1 MTDCCIFF
9 NMIIMIQCTA
19 CDEGET
25 NTRGDVPW
33 GASTE
38 CEAPITKCAVGQ
50 HVDLGSCRFCSAGT
64 SRTQE
69 DVISGGDTFC
79 TVEYCEINHY
89 VQHNQCVPCP
99 AGTMRDS
106 GDGADGIDTTCS
118 ATKCQDN
125 EHTVGH
131 QCVACPAGT
140 TMTDADTSMLD
151 AESICEAKICSKGE
165 HVESHQCKACAS
177 GYDNDAGDDA
187 SGVDTNCGKI
197 VCPLNT
203 HVSDSSTS
211 AICKPCAEGTFN
223 DIVSELSSGD
233 TTCKN
238 NDEFCSMNQK
248 RVSGACVAC
257 GSGREMK
264 ERVPK
269 IGAEDTTCNAVT
281 CAKDEH
287 VVDNKCLACQPG
299 TEADAGA
306 DASGDDTQCSTVT
319 CSKDEHVVDNKCR
332 QCSAGKFRDAGDL
345 AISTNTM
352 CAAKTCGENEF
363 VQNNRCNSCP
373 AGSVRAAGDST
384 ASPTTE
390 CAPTMCELSE
400 YVENHVCKK
409 CPDGEANSIQT
420 DASGDN
426 NQPKCVAPKA
436 TSIEAAF
443 EIQHLTVEAAKKAID
458 TIKKIIHK
466 TYLIAVPDLQLRD
479 VNIESIESGKR
490 RRLLSATTTTFISR
504 HLAGA
509 DVVVRYTVT
518 HATFSDATV
527 AAKATESFNAKVES
541 GDFVTSLRSEDQS
554 TFGDAKVYTE
564 GTAAEKEE
572 AEKKSTTAAAPSP
585 TVVAKGDKISVSVPI
600 EMMVGIAGAV
610 ILLFVIVGVVMKKKN
625 NQGKELKVN
634 GGNTTKVT
642 PMDARTKDEERDLF
656 EAKKQKVINWE

>member
-1 MTDCCIFF
+1 
-9 NMIIMIQCTA
+9 
-19 CDEGET
+19 
-25 NTRGDVPW
+25 
-33 GASTE
+33 
-38 CEAPITKCAVGQ
+38 
-50 HVDLGSCRFCSAGT
+50 
-64 SRTQE
+64 
-69 DVISGGDTFC
+69 
-79 TVEYCEINHY
+79 
-89 VQHNQCVPCP
+89 
-99 AGTMRDS
+99 
-106 GDGADGIDTTCS
+106 
-118 ATKCQDN
+118 
-125 EHTVGH
+125 
-131 QCVACPAGT
+131 
-140 TMTDADTSMLD
+140 MTDADTSMLD
-151 AESICEAKICSKGE
+151 AASICEAKICSEGE
-165 HVESHQCKACAS
+165 HVESHQCQPCAS

-197 VCPLNT
+197 VCPFNT

-233 TTCKN
+233 TTCKSN
-238 NDEFCSMNQK
+238 NEFCSMNQK

-257 GSGREMK
+257 GPGREMK
-264 ERVPK
+264 ERVLK
-269 IGAEDTTCNAVT
+269 IGAEDTTCDAVT

-287 VVDNKCLACQPG
+287 VVDNECFACQRG
-299 TEADAGA
+299 TTAEAGA
-306 DASGDDTQCSTVT
+306 DASGIDTQCSAVTCAKDEHVVDNECFACQRGTTAEADADASGIDTQCSTII
-319 CSKDEHVVDNKCR
+319 CSKDEHVVSNKCR

-345 AISTNTM
+345 AKISINTQ
-352 CAAKTCGENEF
+352 CAAKTCGKNEF
-363 VQNNRCNSCP
+363 VQNNQCKSCP
-373 AGSVRAAGDST
+373 AGSIRAAGDST
-384 ASPTTE
+384 ASSTTE
-390 CAPTMCELSE
+390 CAPTMCKLSE

-420 DASGDN
+420 DASEDN
-426 NQPKCVAPKA
+426 NQPKCMAPEA

-443 EIQHLTVEAAKKAID
+443 EIQHLTVEAAKEAID

-479 VNIESIESGKR
+479 VNIVSIESGKRRR

-509 DVVVRYTVT
+509 DVVVKYTVT

-585 TVVAKGDKISVSVPI
+585 AVITKDGKIIVGVPI
-600 EMMVGIAGAV
+600 EMMLGIAGAV
-610 ILLFVIVGVVMKKKN
+610 ILLFVIAGVVMKKKN
-625 NQGKELKVN
+625 NQGKEKVD
-634 GGNTTKVT
+634 GGNTTKVA
-642 PMDARTKDEERDLF
+642 PMDARTEEERDLF
-656 EAKKQKVINWE
+656 EAKKQKVVNWE

>member
-1 MTDCCIFF
+1 
-9 NMIIMIQCTA
+9 
-19 CDEGET
+19 
-25 NTRGDVPW
+25 
-33 GASTE
+33 
-38 CEAPITKCAVGQ
+38 
-50 HVDLGSCRFCSAGT
+50 
-64 SRTQE
+64 
-69 DVISGGDTFC
+69 
-79 TVEYCEINHY
+79 
-89 VQHNQCVPCP
+89 
-99 AGTMRDS
+99 
-106 GDGADGIDTTCS
+106 
-118 ATKCQDN
+118 
-125 EHTVGH
+125 
-131 QCVACPAGT
+131 
-140 TMTDADTSMLD
+140 MTDADTSMLD
-151 AESICEAKICSKGE
+151 AASICEAKICSEGE
-165 HVESHQCKACAS
+165 HVESHQCQPCAS

-233 TTCKN
+233 TTCKSN
-238 NDEFCSMNQK
+238 NEFCSMNQK

-257 GSGREMK
+257 GPGREMK
-264 ERVPK
+264 ERVLK
-269 IGAEDTTCNAVT
+269 IGAEDTTCDAVT

-287 VVDNKCLACQPG
+287 VVDNECFACQRG
-299 TEADAGA
+299 TTAEADA
-306 DASGDDTQCSTVT
+306 DASGIDTQCSTII
-319 CSKDEHVVDNKCR
+319 CSKDEHVVSNKCR

-345 AISTNTM
+345 AKISINTQ
-352 CAAKTCGENEF
+352 CAAKTCGKNEF
-363 VQNNRCNSCP
+363 VQNNQCKSCP
-373 AGSVRAAGDST
+373 AGSIRAAGDST
-384 ASPTTE
+384 ASSTTE
-390 CAPTMCELSE
+390 CAPTMCKLSE

-420 DASGDN
+420 DASEDN
-426 NQPKCVAPKA
+426 NQPKCVAPEA

-443 EIQHLTVEAAKKAID
+443 EIQHLTVEAAKEAID

-479 VNIESIESGKR
+479 VNIVSIESGKRRR

-509 DVVVRYTVT
+509 DVVVKYTVT

-585 TVVAKGDKISVSVPI
+585 AVITKDGKIIVGVPI
-600 EMMVGIAGAV
+600 EMMLGIAGAV
-610 ILLFVIVGVVMKKKN
+610 ILLFVIAGVVMKKKN
-625 NQGKELKVN
+625 NQGKEKVD
-634 GGNTTKVT
+634 GGNTTKVA
-642 PMDARTKDEERDLF
+642 PMDARTEEERDLF
-656 EAKKQKVINWE
+656 EAKKQKVVNWE